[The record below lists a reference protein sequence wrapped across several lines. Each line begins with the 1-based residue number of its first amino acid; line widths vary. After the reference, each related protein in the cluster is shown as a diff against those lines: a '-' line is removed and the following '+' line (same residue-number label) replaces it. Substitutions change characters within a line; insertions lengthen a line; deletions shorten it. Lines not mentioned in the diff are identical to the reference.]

1 MDNEKLQNEA
11 INTIRFLSADAV
23 QNANSGHAGLPMG
36 TAAIAY
42 TLYKK
47 HLKFN
52 PLNPDWSDRDR
63 FVLSGG
69 HGSML
74 LYSLLYLTGYDL
86 SLEELKNFRRWGSR
100 TPGHPE
106 YGVTPGVEITTGP
119 LGQGLATAVGMAMA
133 EAHLAAVYNRPGHEI
148 INHYTY
154 VLASDG
160 DLMEG
165 VTSEACSLAGH
176 LRLGKLIVFYDDN
189 RITIDAGLLTFL
201 LLKTAQNSYEA
212 YHWQVLHVQDGN
224 NVEELDA
231 AIEAAKADLRPS
243 IILCRTHIGYGYP
256 TWQDNSAAHS
266 GIPSKE
272 ELEGAKKNLGYPT
285 EPLFYVSEEV
295 LAHYREAVPAGEKL
309 EADWNAK
316 FAAYEQAFPE
326 LAAELKRILA
336 GELPAGWEEKL
347 PVFKPDT
354 KGIPTR
360 SASNKVINALSG
372 VIPEMMG
379 GSADLTTSNST
390 LIENTKGF
398 QADQYDGRYI
408 YFGVREHAMGTIMNG
423 LAVHKGVIPFA
434 ATFLV
439 FSDYLRPA
447 LRLSALSNLPS
458 IWLFSHDSFNLGED
472 GPTHQ
477 PVEHLTSL
485 RLIPN
490 VVTMRP
496 ADANETS
503 EAWRT
508 ALKRRHAPTVIA
520 LSRQPLPVFDRE
532 KYNPASGAQKGAYIL
547 GDLGEGKPRL
557 ILIASGSEV
566 ELIVRAGEQ
575 LASEGIPVRLVSFP
589 SWELFKAQD
598 QAYRDSVLLPEV
610 KARLMVEAGTSIGFE
625 KWVGPEGDYI
635 AMTALVLPHRTLCCL
650 KNSVSTSRMFS
661 QRAGRCSRNWS
672 IETRTALA
680 SSCWLAAALLF
691 R

>member
-1 MDNEKLQNEA
+1 MDKEKLQKDA

-52 PLNPDWSDRDR
+52 PRNPDWSDRDR

-74 LYSLLYLTGYDL
+74 LYSLFYLTGYDL

-148 INHYTY
+148 INHFTY

-189 RITIDAGLLTFL
+189 RITIDGTTDISFTEDRA
-201 LLKTAQNSYEA
+201 KRYEA

-231 AIEAAKADLRPS
+231 AIKAAKADSRPS
-243 IILCRTHIGYGYP
+243 IIICRTHIGYGYP
-256 TWQDNSAAHS
+256 TWQDNSVAHS

-295 LAHYREAVPAGEKL
+295 LTHYREAVPTGAKL
-309 EADWNAK
+309 EADWNEK
-316 FAAYEQAFPE
+316 FAAYEQAYPE
-326 LAAELKRILA
+326 LAAELKRVLS

-347 PVFKPDT
+347 PVFKPDN
-354 KGIPTR
+354 KGTPTR
-360 SASNKVINALSG
+360 SASNKVINALAG

-398 QADQYDGRYI
+398 QVDHYDGRYI

-423 LAVHKGVIPFA
+423 LAVHKGVVPFA

-447 LRLSALSNLPS
+447 LRLSALSDLPS

-490 VVTMRP
+490 VVTIRP

-532 KYNPASGAQKGAYIL
+532 KFNPASGLQKGAYVL
-547 GDLGEGKPRL
+547 ADLGQGAPRL

-575 LASEGIPVRLVSFP
+575 LAAEGIPVRLVSFP

-625 KWVGPEGDYI
+625 KWVGPEGDFI
-635 AMTALVLPHRTLCCL
+635 AMDRFGASAPNAVLFEKFGFNLNNVL
-650 KNSVSTSRMFS
+650 EKSR
-661 QRAGRCSRNWS
+661 
-672 IETRTALA
+672 
-680 SSCWLAAALLF
+680 ALLAKHA
-691 R
+691 

>member
-1 MDNEKLQNEA
+1 MDKEKLQNEA

-189 RITIDAGLLTFL
+189 RITIDGTTDISFTEDRA
-201 LLKTAQNSYEA
+201 KRYEA

-408 YFGVREHAMGTIMNG
+408 YFGVREHAMGAIMNG

-547 GDLGEGKPRL
+547 GDLGEGKPLL

-635 AMTALVLPHRTLCCL
+635 AMDRFGASAPNAVLFEKFGFNLENVL
-650 KNSVSTSRMFS
+650 SKSR
-661 QRAGRCSRNWS
+661 
-672 IETRTALA
+672 
-680 SSCWLAAALLF
+680 ALLAKLG
-691 R
+691 

>member
-1 MDNEKLQNEA
+1 MDKEKLQKDA

-52 PLNPDWSDRDR
+52 PRNPDWSDRDR

-74 LYSLLYLTGYDL
+74 LYSLFYLTGYDL

-148 INHYTY
+148 INHFTY

-189 RITIDAGLLTFL
+189 RITIDGTTDISFTEDRA
-201 LLKTAQNSYEA
+201 KRYEA

-231 AIEAAKADLRPS
+231 AIKAAKADSRPS
-243 IILCRTHIGYGYP
+243 IIICRTHIGYGYP
-256 TWQDNSAAHS
+256 TWQDNSVAHS

-295 LAHYREAVPAGEKL
+295 LTHYREAVPTGAKL
-309 EADWNAK
+309 EADWNEK
-316 FAAYEQAFPE
+316 FAAYEQAYPE
-326 LAAELKRILA
+326 LAAELKRLLS

-347 PVFKPDT
+347 PVFKPDN
-354 KGIPTR
+354 KGTPTR
-360 SASNKVINALSG
+360 SASNKVINALAG

-398 QADQYDGRYI
+398 QVDHYDGRYI

-423 LAVHKGVIPFA
+423 LAVHKGVVPFA

-447 LRLSALSNLPS
+447 LRLSALSDLPS

-490 VVTMRP
+490 VVTIRP

-532 KYNPASGAQKGAYIL
+532 KFNPASGLQKGAYVL
-547 GDLGEGKPRL
+547 ADLGQGAPRL

-575 LASEGIPVRLVSFP
+575 LAAEGIPVRLVSFP

-625 KWVGPEGDYI
+625 KWVGPEGDFI
-635 AMTALVLPHRTLCCL
+635 AMDRFGASAPNAVLFEKFGFNLNNVL
-650 KNSVSTSRMFS
+650 EKSR
-661 QRAGRCSRNWS
+661 
-672 IETRTALA
+672 
-680 SSCWLAAALLF
+680 ALLAKHA
-691 R
+691 

>member
-1 MDNEKLQNEA
+1 MDKEKLQKDA

-52 PLNPDWSDRDR
+52 PRNPDWSDRDR

-74 LYSLLYLTGYDL
+74 LYSLFYLTGYDL

-148 INHYTY
+148 INHFTY

-189 RITIDAGLLTFL
+189 RITIDGTTDISFTEDRA
-201 LLKTAQNSYEA
+201 KRYEA

-231 AIEAAKADLRPS
+231 AIKAAKADSRPS
-243 IILCRTHIGYGYP
+243 IIICRTHIGYGYP
-256 TWQDNSAAHS
+256 TWQDNSVAHS

-295 LAHYREAVPAGEKL
+295 LTHYREAVPTGAKL
-309 EADWNAK
+309 EADWNEK
-316 FAAYEQAFPE
+316 FAAYEQAYPE
-326 LAAELKRILA
+326 LAAELKRLLS

-347 PVFKPDT
+347 PVFKPDN
-354 KGIPTR
+354 KGTPTR
-360 SASNKVINALSG
+360 SASNKVINALAG

-398 QADQYDGRYI
+398 QVDHYDGRYI

-423 LAVHKGVIPFA
+423 LAVHKGVVPFA

-447 LRLSALSNLPS
+447 LRLSALSDLPS

-490 VVTMRP
+490 VVTIRP

-508 ALKRRHAPTVIA
+508 ALKRRHAPTAIA

-532 KYNPASGAQKGAYIL
+532 KFNPASGLQKGAYVL
-547 GDLGEGKPRL
+547 ADLGQGAPRL

-575 LASEGIPVRLVSFP
+575 LAAEGIPVRLVSFP

-625 KWVGPEGDYI
+625 KWVGPEGDFI
-635 AMTALVLPHRTLCCL
+635 AMDRFGASAPNAVLFEKFGFNLNNVL
-650 KNSVSTSRMFS
+650 EKSR
-661 QRAGRCSRNWS
+661 
-672 IETRTALA
+672 
-680 SSCWLAAALLF
+680 ALLAKHA
-691 R
+691 

>member
-1 MDNEKLQNEA
+1 MDKEKLQNDA

-42 TLYKK
+42 TLFKK

-52 PLNPDWSDRDR
+52 PRNPDWSDRDR

-74 LYSLLYLTGYDL
+74 LYSLFYLTGYDL
-86 SLEELKNFRRWGSR
+86 ALEELKNFRRWGSR

-106 YGVTPGVEITTGP
+106 YGVTKGVEITTGP

-189 RITIDAGLLTFL
+189 RITIDGSTDISFTEDRA
-201 LLKTAQNSYEA
+201 KRYEA
-212 YHWQVLHVQDGN
+212 YHWQVLHVEDGN

-231 AIEAAKADLRPS
+231 ALRAAKSDPRPS
-243 IILCRTHIGYGYP
+243 IIICRTHIGYGYP

-272 ELEGAKKNLGYPT
+272 ELEGAKRNLGYPT
-285 EPLFYVSEEV
+285 EPLFYVSDEV

-309 EADWNAK
+309 EAEWNVK
-316 FAAYEQAFPE
+316 FAAYEQAYPE
-326 LAAELKRILA
+326 LAAELKRVLA

-347 PVFKPDT
+347 PVFKPDV
-354 KGIPTR
+354 KGTPTR
-360 SASNKVINALSG
+360 SASNKVINALSA
-372 VIPEMMG
+372 VIPELMG

-390 LIENTKGF
+390 LIENTKSF

-408 YFGVREHAMGTIMNG
+408 YFGVREHAMGAIMNG
-423 LAVHKGVIPFA
+423 LAVHKGIVPFA
-434 ATFLV
+434 GTFLV

-447 LRLSALSNLPS
+447 LRLSALSHLPS
-458 IWLFSHDSFNLGED
+458 LWLFSHASSNLGED

-490 VVTMRP
+490 LVTLRP

-503 EAWRT
+503 EAWRI
-508 ALKRRHAPTVIA
+508 AIQRRHAPTAIA

-532 KYNPASGAQKGAYIL
+532 KFAPASGLQNGAYVL
-547 GDLGEGKPRL
+547 ADLGEGKPRL

-566 ELIVRAGEQ
+566 ELIVRTGEQ

-589 SWELFKAQD
+589 SWELFRAKDHASQ
-598 QAYRDSVLLPEV
+598 DSVLWPDV

-625 KWVGPEGDYI
+625 KWVGLEGDFI
-635 AMTALVLPHRTLCCL
+635 AMDRFGASAPNAVLFEKFGFNLENVL
-650 KNSVSTSRMFS
+650 AKSR
-661 QRAGRCSRNWS
+661 
-672 IETRTALA
+672 
-680 SSCWLAAALLF
+680 ALLAKHG
-691 R
+691 

>member
-52 PLNPDWSDRDR
+52 PHNPDWSDRDR

-189 RITIDAGLLTFL
+189 RITIDGATNISFTEDRA
-201 LLKTAQNSYEA
+201 KRYEA

-390 LIENTKGF
+390 LIENTKDF
-398 QADQYDGRYI
+398 QAGQYDGRYI

-447 LRLSALSNLPS
+447 LRLSALSNLPG

-490 VVTMRP
+490 VVTIRP

-635 AMTALVLPHRTLCCL
+635 AMDRFGASAPNAVLFEKFGFNLENVL
-650 KNSVSTSRMFS
+650 SKSR
-661 QRAGRCSRNWS
+661 
-672 IETRTALA
+672 
-680 SSCWLAAALLF
+680 ALLAKLG
-691 R
+691 

>member
-1 MDNEKLQNEA
+1 MDKEKLQNDA

-42 TLYKK
+42 TLFKK

-52 PLNPDWSDRDR
+52 PRNPDWSDRDR

-74 LYSLLYLTGYDL
+74 LYSLFYLTGYDL

-106 YGVTPGVEITTGP
+106 YGVTKGVEITTGP

-189 RITIDAGLLTFL
+189 RITIDGSTDISFTEDRA
-201 LLKTAQNSYEA
+201 KRYEA
-212 YHWQVLHVQDGN
+212 YHWQVLHVEDGN

-231 AIEAAKADLRPS
+231 ALRAAKSDPRPS
-243 IILCRTHIGYGYP
+243 IIICRTHIGYGYP

-272 ELEGAKKNLGYPT
+272 ELEGAKRNLGYPT
-285 EPLFYVSEEV
+285 EPLFYVSDEV

-309 EADWNAK
+309 EAEWNVK
-316 FAAYEQAFPE
+316 FAAYEQAYPE
-326 LAAELKRILA
+326 LAAELKRVLA

-347 PVFKPDT
+347 PVFKPDV
-354 KGIPTR
+354 KGTPTR
-360 SASNKVINALSG
+360 SASNKVINALSA
-372 VIPEMMG
+372 VIPELMG

-390 LIENTKGF
+390 LIENTKSF

-408 YFGVREHAMGTIMNG
+408 YFGVREHAMGAIMNG
-423 LAVHKGVIPFA
+423 LAVHKGIVPFA
-434 ATFLV
+434 GTFLV

-447 LRLSALSNLPS
+447 LRLSALSHLPS

-490 VVTMRP
+490 LVTLRP

-503 EAWRT
+503 EAWRI
-508 ALKRRHAPTVIA
+508 AIQRRHAPTAIA

-532 KYNPASGAQKGAYIL
+532 KFAPASGLQNGAYVL
-547 GDLGEGKPRL
+547 ADLGEGKPRL

-589 SWELFKAQD
+589 SWELFRAKD
-598 QAYRDSVLLPEV
+598 QAYQDSVLLPDV
-610 KARLMVEAGTSIGFE
+610 KARLMVEAGTSSGFE
-625 KWVGPEGDYI
+625 KWVGLEGDFI
-635 AMTALVLPHRTLCCL
+635 AMDRFGASAPNAVLFEKFGFNLENVL
-650 KNSVSTSRMFS
+650 AKSR
-661 QRAGRCSRNWS
+661 
-672 IETRTALA
+672 
-680 SSCWLAAALLF
+680 ALLAKHG
-691 R
+691 

>member
-1 MDNEKLQNEA
+1 MDKEKLQNDA

-42 TLYKK
+42 TLFKK

-52 PLNPDWSDRDR
+52 PRNPDWSDRDR

-74 LYSLLYLTGYDL
+74 LYSLFYLTGYDL

-106 YGVTPGVEITTGP
+106 YGVTKGVEITTGP

-189 RITIDAGLLTFL
+189 RITIDGSTDISFTEDRA
-201 LLKTAQNSYEA
+201 KRYEA
-212 YHWQVLHVQDGN
+212 YHWQVLHVEDGN

-231 AIEAAKADLRPS
+231 ALRAAKSDPRPS
-243 IILCRTHIGYGYP
+243 IIICRTHIGYGYP

-272 ELEGAKKNLGYPT
+272 ELEGAKRNLGYPT
-285 EPLFYVSEEV
+285 EPLFYVSDEV

-309 EADWNAK
+309 EAEWNVK
-316 FAAYEQAFPE
+316 FAAYEQAYPE
-326 LAAELKRILA
+326 LAAELKRVLA

-347 PVFKPDT
+347 PVFKPDV
-354 KGIPTR
+354 KGTPTR
-360 SASNKVINALSG
+360 SASNKVINALSA
-372 VIPEMMG
+372 VIPELMG

-390 LIENTKGF
+390 LIENTKSF

-408 YFGVREHAMGTIMNG
+408 YFGVREHAMGAIMNG
-423 LAVHKGVIPFA
+423 LAVHKGIVPFA
-434 ATFLV
+434 GTFLV

-447 LRLSALSNLPS
+447 LRLSALSHLPS

-490 VVTMRP
+490 LVTLRP

-503 EAWRT
+503 EAWRI
-508 ALKRRHAPTVIA
+508 AIQRRHAPTAIA

-532 KYNPASGAQKGAYIL
+532 KFAPASGLQNGAYVL
-547 GDLGEGKPRL
+547 ADLGEGKPRL

-589 SWELFKAQD
+589 SWELFRAKD
-598 QAYRDSVLLPEV
+598 QAYQDSVLLPDV

-625 KWVGPEGDYI
+625 KWVGLEGDFI
-635 AMTALVLPHRTLCCL
+635 AMDRFGASAPNAVLFEKFGFNLENVL
-650 KNSVSTSRMFS
+650 AKSR
-661 QRAGRCSRNWS
+661 
-672 IETRTALA
+672 
-680 SSCWLAAALLF
+680 ALLAKHG
-691 R
+691 

>member
-189 RITIDAGLLTFL
+189 RITIDGATDISFTEDRA
-201 LLKTAQNSYEA
+201 KRYEA

-532 KYNPASGAQKGAYIL
+532 KYNPASGTQKGAYVL

-635 AMTALVLPHRTLCCL
+635 AMDRFGASAPNAVLFEKFGFNLENVL
-650 KNSVSTSRMFS
+650 SKSR
-661 QRAGRCSRNWS
+661 
-672 IETRTALA
+672 
-680 SSCWLAAALLF
+680 ALLAKLG
-691 R
+691 

>member
-1 MDNEKLQNEA
+1 MDKEKLQNDA

-42 TLYKK
+42 TLFKK

-52 PLNPDWSDRDR
+52 PRNPDWSDRDR

-74 LYSLLYLTGYDL
+74 LYSLFYLTGYDL

-106 YGVTPGVEITTGP
+106 YGVTKGVEITTGP

-189 RITIDAGLLTFL
+189 RITIDGSTDISFTEDRA
-201 LLKTAQNSYEA
+201 KRYEA
-212 YHWQVLHVQDGN
+212 YHWQVLHVEDGN

-231 AIEAAKADLRPS
+231 ALRAAKSDPRPS
-243 IILCRTHIGYGYP
+243 IIICRTHIGYGYP

-272 ELEGAKKNLGYPT
+272 ELEGAKRNLGYPT
-285 EPLFYVSEEV
+285 EPLFYVSDEV

-309 EADWNAK
+309 EAEWNVK
-316 FAAYEQAFPE
+316 FAAYEQAYPE
-326 LAAELKRILA
+326 LAAELKRVLA

-347 PVFKPDT
+347 PVFKPDV
-354 KGIPTR
+354 KGTPTR
-360 SASNKVINALSG
+360 SASNKVINALSA
-372 VIPEMMG
+372 VIPELMG

-390 LIENTKGF
+390 LIENTKSF

-408 YFGVREHAMGTIMNG
+408 YFGVREHAMGAIMNG
-423 LAVHKGVIPFA
+423 LAVHKGIVPFA
-434 ATFLV
+434 GTFLV

-447 LRLSALSNLPS
+447 LRLSALSHLPS

-490 VVTMRP
+490 LVTLRP

-503 EAWRT
+503 EAWRI
-508 ALKRRHAPTVIA
+508 AIQRRHAPTAIA

-532 KYNPASGAQKGAYIL
+532 KFAPASGLQNGAYVL
-547 GDLGEGKPRL
+547 ADLGEGKPRL

-566 ELIVRAGEQ
+566 ELIVRTGEQ

-589 SWELFKAQD
+589 SWELFRAKD
-598 QAYRDSVLLPEV
+598 QAYQDSVLLPDV

-625 KWVGPEGDYI
+625 KWVGLEGDFI
-635 AMTALVLPHRTLCCL
+635 AMDRFGASAPNAVLFEKFGFNLENVL
-650 KNSVSTSRMFS
+650 AKSR
-661 QRAGRCSRNWS
+661 
-672 IETRTALA
+672 
-680 SSCWLAAALLF
+680 ALLAKHG
-691 R
+691 

>member
-1 MDNEKLQNEA
+1 MDKEKLQNDA

-42 TLYKK
+42 TLFKK

-52 PLNPDWSDRDR
+52 PRNPDWSDRDR

-74 LYSLLYLTGYDL
+74 LYSLFYLTGYDL
-86 SLEELKNFRRWGSR
+86 ALEELKNFRRWGSR

-106 YGVTPGVEITTGP
+106 YGVTKGVEITTGP

-189 RITIDAGLLTFL
+189 RITIDGSTDISFTEDRA
-201 LLKTAQNSYEA
+201 KRYEA
-212 YHWQVLHVQDGN
+212 YHWQVLHVEDGN

-231 AIEAAKADLRPS
+231 ALRAAKSDPRPS
-243 IILCRTHIGYGYP
+243 IIICRTHIGYGYP

-272 ELEGAKKNLGYPT
+272 ELEGAKRNLGYPT
-285 EPLFYVSEEV
+285 EPLFYVSDEV

-309 EADWNAK
+309 EAEWNVK
-316 FAAYEQAFPE
+316 FAAYEQAYPE
-326 LAAELKRILA
+326 LAAELKRVLA

-347 PVFKPDT
+347 PVFKPDV
-354 KGIPTR
+354 KGTPTR
-360 SASNKVINALSG
+360 SASNKVINALSA
-372 VIPEMMG
+372 VIPELMG

-390 LIENTKGF
+390 LIENTKSF

-408 YFGVREHAMGTIMNG
+408 YFGVREHAMGAIMNG
-423 LAVHKGVIPFA
+423 LAVHKGIVPFA
-434 ATFLV
+434 GTFLV

-447 LRLSALSNLPS
+447 LRLSALSHLPS

-490 VVTMRP
+490 LVTLRP

-503 EAWRT
+503 EAWRI
-508 ALKRRHAPTVIA
+508 AIQRRHAPTAIA

-532 KYNPASGAQKGAYIL
+532 KFAPASGLQNGAYVL
-547 GDLGEGKPRL
+547 ADLGEGKPRL

-566 ELIVRAGEQ
+566 ELIVRTGEQ

-589 SWELFKAQD
+589 SWELFRAKD
-598 QAYRDSVLLPEV
+598 QAYQDSVLLPDV

-625 KWVGPEGDYI
+625 KWVGLEGDFI
-635 AMTALVLPHRTLCCL
+635 AMDRFGASAPNAVLFEKFGFNLENVL
-650 KNSVSTSRMFS
+650 AKSR
-661 QRAGRCSRNWS
+661 
-672 IETRTALA
+672 
-680 SSCWLAAALLF
+680 ALLAKHG
-691 R
+691 

>member
-1 MDNEKLQNEA
+1 MDKEKLQKDA

-52 PLNPDWSDRDR
+52 PRNPDWSDRDR

-74 LYSLLYLTGYDL
+74 LYSLFYLTGYDL

-148 INHYTY
+148 INHFTY

-189 RITIDAGLLTFL
+189 RITIDGTTDISFTEDRA
-201 LLKTAQNSYEA
+201 KRYEA

-231 AIEAAKADLRPS
+231 AIKAAKADSRPS
-243 IILCRTHIGYGYP
+243 IIICRTHIGYGYP
-256 TWQDNSAAHS
+256 TWQDNSVAHS

-295 LAHYREAVPAGEKL
+295 LSHYREAVPTGAKL
-309 EADWNAK
+309 EADWNEK
-316 FAAYEQAFPE
+316 FAAYEQAYPE
-326 LAAELKRILA
+326 LAAELKRVLS

-347 PVFKPDT
+347 PVFKPDN
-354 KGIPTR
+354 KGTPTR
-360 SASNKVINALSG
+360 SASNKVINALAG

-398 QADQYDGRYI
+398 QVDHYDGRYI

-423 LAVHKGVIPFA
+423 LAVHKGVVPFA

-447 LRLSALSNLPS
+447 LRLSALSDLPS

-490 VVTMRP
+490 VVTIRP

-532 KYNPASGAQKGAYIL
+532 KFNPASGLQKGAYVL
-547 GDLGEGKPRL
+547 ADLGQGAPRL

-575 LASEGIPVRLVSFP
+575 LAAEGIPVRLVSFP

-625 KWVGPEGDYI
+625 KWVGPEGDFI
-635 AMTALVLPHRTLCCL
+635 AMDRFGASAPNAVLFEKFGFNLNNVL
-650 KNSVSTSRMFS
+650 EKSR
-661 QRAGRCSRNWS
+661 
-672 IETRTALA
+672 
-680 SSCWLAAALLF
+680 ALLAKHA
-691 R
+691 

>member
-189 RITIDAGLLTFL
+189 RITIDGATDISFTEDRA
-201 LLKTAQNSYEA
+201 KRYEA

-547 GDLGEGKPRL
+547 GDLGEGKPRR

-635 AMTALVLPHRTLCCL
+635 AMDRFGASAPNAVLFEKFGFNLENVL
-650 KNSVSTSRMFS
+650 SKSR
-661 QRAGRCSRNWS
+661 
-672 IETRTALA
+672 
-680 SSCWLAAALLF
+680 ALLAKLG
-691 R
+691 

>member
-52 PLNPDWSDRDR
+52 PHNPDWSDRDR

-189 RITIDAGLLTFL
+189 RITIDGATDISFTEDRA
-201 LLKTAQNSYEA
+201 KRYEA

-336 GELPAGWEEKL
+336 GELPAEWEEKL

-490 VVTMRP
+490 VVTIRP

-547 GDLGEGKPRL
+547 GDLGEGKSRL

-635 AMTALVLPHRTLCCL
+635 AMDRFGASAPNAVLFEKFGFNLENVL
-650 KNSVSTSRMFS
+650 SKSR
-661 QRAGRCSRNWS
+661 
-672 IETRTALA
+672 
-680 SSCWLAAALLF
+680 ALLAKLG
-691 R
+691 

>member
-1 MDNEKLQNEA
+1 M
-11 INTIRFLSADAV
+11 
-23 QNANSGHAGLPMG
+23 
-36 TAAIAY
+36 
-42 TLYKK
+42 
-47 HLKFN
+47 
-52 PLNPDWSDRDR
+52 
-63 FVLSGG
+63 LSGG

-189 RITIDAGLLTFL
+189 RITIDGATDISFTEDRA
-201 LLKTAQNSYEA
+201 KRYEA

-635 AMTALVLPHRTLCCL
+635 AMDRFGASAPNAVLFEKFGFNLENVL
-650 KNSVSTSRMFS
+650 SKSR
-661 QRAGRCSRNWS
+661 
-672 IETRTALA
+672 
-680 SSCWLAAALLF
+680 ALLAKLG
-691 R
+691 

>member
-52 PLNPDWSDRDR
+52 PHNPDWSDRDR

-189 RITIDAGLLTFL
+189 RITIDGATNISFTEDRA
-201 LLKTAQNSYEA
+201 KRYEA

-390 LIENTKGF
+390 LIENTKDF
-398 QADQYDGRYI
+398 QAGQYDGRYI

-490 VVTMRP
+490 VVTIRP

-635 AMTALVLPHRTLCCL
+635 AMDRFGASAPNAVLFEKFGFNLENVL
-650 KNSVSTSRMFS
+650 SKSR
-661 QRAGRCSRNWS
+661 
-672 IETRTALA
+672 
-680 SSCWLAAALLF
+680 ALLAKLG
-691 R
+691 

>member
-1 MDNEKLQNEA
+1 MDKEKLQKDA

-52 PLNPDWSDRDR
+52 PRNPDWSDRDR

-74 LYSLLYLTGYDL
+74 LYSLFYLTGYDL

-148 INHYTY
+148 INHFTY

-189 RITIDAGLLTFL
+189 RITIDGTTDISFTEDRA
-201 LLKTAQNSYEA
+201 KRYEA

-231 AIEAAKADLRPS
+231 AIKAAKADSRPS
-243 IILCRTHIGYGYP
+243 IIICRTHIGYGYP
-256 TWQDNSAAHS
+256 TWQDNSVAHS

-295 LAHYREAVPAGEKL
+295 LSHYREAVPTGAKL
-309 EADWNAK
+309 EADWNEK
-316 FAAYEQAFPE
+316 FAAYEQAYPE
-326 LAAELKRILA
+326 LAAELKRVLS

-347 PVFKPDT
+347 PVFKPDN
-354 KGIPTR
+354 KGTPTR
-360 SASNKVINALSG
+360 SASNKVINALAG

-398 QADQYDGRYI
+398 QVDHYDGRYI

-423 LAVHKGVIPFA
+423 LAVHKGVVPFA

-447 LRLSALSNLPS
+447 LRLSALSDLPS

-490 VVTMRP
+490 VVTIRP

-508 ALKRRHAPTVIA
+508 ALKRRHAPTAIA

-532 KYNPASGAQKGAYIL
+532 KFNPASGLQKGAYVL
-547 GDLGEGKPRL
+547 ADLGQGAPRL

-575 LASEGIPVRLVSFP
+575 LAAEGIPVRLVSFP

-625 KWVGPEGDYI
+625 KWVGPEGDFV
-635 AMTALVLPHRTLCCL
+635 AMDRFGASAPNAVLFEKFGFNLNNVL
-650 KNSVSTSRMFS
+650 EKSR
-661 QRAGRCSRNWS
+661 
-672 IETRTALA
+672 
-680 SSCWLAAALLF
+680 ALLAKHA
-691 R
+691 

>member
-52 PLNPDWSDRDR
+52 PHNPDWSDRDR

-189 RITIDAGLLTFL
+189 RITIDGATDISFTEDRA
-201 LLKTAQNSYEA
+201 KRYEA

-635 AMTALVLPHRTLCCL
+635 AMDRFGASAPNAVLFEKFGFNLENVL
-650 KNSVSTSRMFS
+650 SKSR
-661 QRAGRCSRNWS
+661 
-672 IETRTALA
+672 
-680 SSCWLAAALLF
+680 ALLAKLG
-691 R
+691 

>member
-1 MDNEKLQNEA
+1 MDAKKLQNDA
-11 INTIRFLSADAV
+11 VNTIRFLSADAV

-52 PLNPDWSDRDR
+52 PHNPEWPDRDR

-74 LYSLLYLTGYDL
+74 LYSLFYLTGYDL
-86 SLEELKNFRRWGSR
+86 TLEELKNFRRWGSR

-189 RITIDAGLLTFL
+189 RITIDGSTDISFTEDRA
-201 LLKTAQNSYEA
+201 KRYEA

-224 NVEELDA
+224 DIDELDA
-231 AIEAAKADLRPS
+231 AVKAAQADPRPS
-243 IILCRTHIGYGYP
+243 IIICRTHIGYGYP

-272 ELEGAKKNLGYPT
+272 ELEGAKKKLGYPT

-295 LAHYREAVPAGEKL
+295 LAHYREAVPAGDKL
-309 EADWNAK
+309 EAEWNAR
-316 FAAYEQAFPE
+316 FAAYEKAYPE
-326 LAAELKRILA
+326 LAAELKRVLS
-336 GELPAGWEEKL
+336 GVLPLGWEDKL
-347 PVFKPDT
+347 PVFET
-354 KGIPTR
+354 SAKGMPTR
-360 SASNKVINALSG
+360 SASNQVINALAG
-372 VIPEMMG
+372 VIPELMG

-390 LIENTKGF
+390 FIENTKGF
-398 QADQYDGRYI
+398 QADHYDGRYI
-408 YFGVREHAMGTIMNG
+408 YFGVREHAMGAIMNG
-423 LAVHKGVIPFA
+423 LAVHKGVVPFA

-447 LRLSALSNLPS
+447 LRLSALSDLPS

-490 VVTMRP
+490 LVTLRP

-503 EAWRT
+503 EAWRI
-508 ALKRRHAPTVIA
+508 ALERRHAPTAIA
-520 LSRQPLPVFDRE
+520 LSRQNLPILDRARFHS
-532 KYNPASGAQKGAYIL
+532 ASGTQKGAYVL

-610 KARLMVEAGTSIGFE
+610 KARLIVEAATSIGFE

-635 AMTALVLPHRTLCCL
+635 AMDRFGASAPNAVLFGKFGFSLENVL
-650 KNSVSTSRMFS
+650 EKSR
-661 QRAGRCSRNWS
+661 
-672 IETRTALA
+672 
-680 SSCWLAAALLF
+680 ALLAKHG
-691 R
+691 

>member
-1 MDNEKLQNEA
+1 MDKEKLQKDA

-52 PLNPDWSDRDR
+52 PRNPDWSDRDR

-74 LYSLLYLTGYDL
+74 LYSLFYLTGYDL

-148 INHYTY
+148 INHFTY

-189 RITIDAGLLTFL
+189 RITIDGTTDISFTEDRA
-201 LLKTAQNSYEA
+201 KRYEA

-231 AIEAAKADLRPS
+231 AIKAAKADSRPS
-243 IILCRTHIGYGYP
+243 IIICRTHIGYGYP
-256 TWQDNSAAHS
+256 TWQDNSVAHS

-295 LAHYREAVPAGEKL
+295 LTHYREAVPTGAKL
-309 EADWNAK
+309 EADWNEK
-316 FAAYEQAFPE
+316 FAAYEQAYPE
-326 LAAELKRILA
+326 LAAELKRVLS

-347 PVFKPDT
+347 PVFKPDN
-354 KGIPTR
+354 KGTPTR
-360 SASNKVINALSG
+360 SASNKVINALAG

-398 QADQYDGRYI
+398 QVDHYDGRYI

-423 LAVHKGVIPFA
+423 LAVHKGVVPFA

-447 LRLSALSNLPS
+447 LRLSALSDLPS

-490 VVTMRP
+490 VVTIRP

-508 ALKRRHAPTVIA
+508 ALKRRHAPTAIA

-532 KYNPASGAQKGAYIL
+532 KFNPASGLQKGAYVL
-547 GDLGEGKPRL
+547 ADLGQGAPRL

-575 LASEGIPVRLVSFP
+575 LAAEGIPVRLVSFP

-625 KWVGPEGDYI
+625 KWVGPEGDFI
-635 AMTALVLPHRTLCCL
+635 AMDRFGASAPNAVLFEKFGFNLNNVL
-650 KNSVSTSRMFS
+650 EKSR
-661 QRAGRCSRNWS
+661 
-672 IETRTALA
+672 
-680 SSCWLAAALLF
+680 ALLAKHA
-691 R
+691 

>member
-1 MDNEKLQNEA
+1 MDKEKLQKDA

-52 PLNPDWSDRDR
+52 PRNPDWSDRDR

-74 LYSLLYLTGYDL
+74 LYSLFYLTGYDL

-148 INHYTY
+148 INHFTY

-189 RITIDAGLLTFL
+189 RITIDGTTDISFTEDRA
-201 LLKTAQNSYEA
+201 KRYEA

-231 AIEAAKADLRPS
+231 AIKAAKADSRPS
-243 IILCRTHIGYGYP
+243 IIICRTHIGYGYP
-256 TWQDNSAAHS
+256 TWQDNSVAHS

-295 LAHYREAVPAGEKL
+295 LSHYREAVPTGAKL
-309 EADWNAK
+309 EADWNEK
-316 FAAYEQAFPE
+316 FAAYEQAYPE
-326 LAAELKRILA
+326 LAAELKRLLS

-347 PVFKPDT
+347 PVFKPDN
-354 KGIPTR
+354 KGTPTR
-360 SASNKVINALSG
+360 SASNKVINALAG

-398 QADQYDGRYI
+398 QVDHYDGRYI

-423 LAVHKGVIPFA
+423 LAVHKGVVPFA

-447 LRLSALSNLPS
+447 LRLSALSDLPS

-490 VVTMRP
+490 VVTIRP

-532 KYNPASGAQKGAYIL
+532 KFNPASGLQKGAYVL
-547 GDLGEGKPRL
+547 ADLGQGAPRL

-575 LASEGIPVRLVSFP
+575 LAAEGIPVRLVSFP

-625 KWVGPEGDYI
+625 KWVGPEGDFI
-635 AMTALVLPHRTLCCL
+635 AMDRFGASAPNAVLFEKFGFNLNNVL
-650 KNSVSTSRMFS
+650 EKSR
-661 QRAGRCSRNWS
+661 
-672 IETRTALA
+672 
-680 SSCWLAAALLF
+680 ALLAKHA
-691 R
+691 

>member
-1 MDNEKLQNEA
+1 MDKEKLQKDA

-52 PLNPDWSDRDR
+52 PRNPDWSDRDR

-74 LYSLLYLTGYDL
+74 LYSLFYLTGYDL

-148 INHYTY
+148 INHFTY

-189 RITIDAGLLTFL
+189 RITIDGTTDISFTEDRA
-201 LLKTAQNSYEA
+201 KRYEA

-231 AIEAAKADLRPS
+231 AIKAAKADSRPS
-243 IILCRTHIGYGYP
+243 IIICRTHIGYGYP
-256 TWQDNSAAHS
+256 TWQDNSVAHS

-295 LAHYREAVPAGEKL
+295 LSHYREAVPTGAKL
-309 EADWNAK
+309 EADWNEK
-316 FAAYEQAFPE
+316 FAAYEQAYPE
-326 LAAELKRILA
+326 LAAELKRVLS

-347 PVFKPDT
+347 PVFKPDN
-354 KGIPTR
+354 KGTPTR
-360 SASNKVINALSG
+360 SASNKVINALAG

-398 QADQYDGRYI
+398 QVDHYDGRYI

-423 LAVHKGVIPFA
+423 LAVHKGVVPFA

-447 LRLSALSNLPS
+447 LRLSALSDLPS

-490 VVTMRP
+490 VVTIRP

-532 KYNPASGAQKGAYIL
+532 KFNPASGLQKGAYVL
-547 GDLGEGKPRL
+547 ADLGQGAPRL

-575 LASEGIPVRLVSFP
+575 LAAEGIPVRLVSFP

-625 KWVGPEGDYI
+625 KWVGPEGDFV
-635 AMTALVLPHRTLCCL
+635 AMDRFGASAPNAVLFEKFGFNLNNVL
-650 KNSVSTSRMFS
+650 EKSR
-661 QRAGRCSRNWS
+661 
-672 IETRTALA
+672 
-680 SSCWLAAALLF
+680 ALLAKHA
-691 R
+691 

>member
-189 RITIDAGLLTFL
+189 RITIDGATDISFTEDRA
-201 LLKTAQNSYEA
+201 KRYEA

-508 ALKRRHAPTVIA
+508 ALNRRHAPTVIA

-635 AMTALVLPHRTLCCL
+635 AMDRFGASAPNAVLFEKFGFNLENVL
-650 KNSVSTSRMFS
+650 SKSR
-661 QRAGRCSRNWS
+661 
-672 IETRTALA
+672 
-680 SSCWLAAALLF
+680 ALLAKLG
-691 R
+691 

>member
-1 MDNEKLQNEA
+1 MDKEKLQKDA

-23 QNANSGHAGLPMG
+23 QNTNSGHAGLPMG

-52 PLNPDWSDRDR
+52 PRNPDWSDRDR

-74 LYSLLYLTGYDL
+74 LYSLFYLTGYDL

-148 INHYTY
+148 INHFTY

-189 RITIDAGLLTFL
+189 RITIDGTTDISFTEDRA
-201 LLKTAQNSYEA
+201 KRYEA

-231 AIEAAKADLRPS
+231 AIKAAKADSRPS
-243 IILCRTHIGYGYP
+243 IIICRTHIGYGYP
-256 TWQDNSAAHS
+256 TWQDNSVAHS

-295 LAHYREAVPAGEKL
+295 LSHYREAVPTGAKL
-309 EADWNAK
+309 EADWNEK
-316 FAAYEQAFPE
+316 FAAYEQAYPE
-326 LAAELKRILA
+326 LAAELKRVLS

-347 PVFKPDT
+347 PVFKPDN
-354 KGIPTR
+354 KGTPTR
-360 SASNKVINALSG
+360 SASNKVINALAS

-398 QADQYDGRYI
+398 QVDHYDGRYI

-423 LAVHKGVIPFA
+423 LAVHKGVVPFA

-447 LRLSALSNLPS
+447 LRLSALSDLPS

-490 VVTMRP
+490 VVTIRP

-508 ALKRRHAPTVIA
+508 ALKRRHAPTAIA

-532 KYNPASGAQKGAYIL
+532 KFNPASGLQKGAYVL
-547 GDLGEGKPRL
+547 ADLGQGAPRL

-575 LASEGIPVRLVSFP
+575 LAAEGIPVRLVSFP

-625 KWVGPEGDYI
+625 KWVGPEGDFV
-635 AMTALVLPHRTLCCL
+635 AMDRFGASAPNAVLFEKFGFNLNNVL
-650 KNSVSTSRMFS
+650 EKSR
-661 QRAGRCSRNWS
+661 
-672 IETRTALA
+672 
-680 SSCWLAAALLF
+680 ALLAKHA
-691 R
+691 